1 MADGKGKEASGG
13 PAGGQTFEKS
23 DKQALR
29 SAEGLLFNLAL
40 TT

>member
-13 PAGGQTFEKS
+13 LSGNQTIEKFN
-23 DKQALR
+23 KQALR

-40 TT
+40 TI